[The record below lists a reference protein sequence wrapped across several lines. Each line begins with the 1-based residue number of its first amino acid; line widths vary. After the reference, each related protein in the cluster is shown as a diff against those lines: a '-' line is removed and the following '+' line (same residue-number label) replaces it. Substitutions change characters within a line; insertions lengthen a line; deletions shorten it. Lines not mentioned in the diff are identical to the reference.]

1 MPPLPP
7 ILLFEDSHVERLHP
21 LTYSRA
27 AFELRAG
34 GLTLL
39 ERVQRNLPRA
49 FRSAQAGGREDTG
62 WGTVALAGVLVRAG
76 LAEVLRQRLPSVA
89 VNPSL
94 SLREGVL
101 LLNGRWLMF
110 ANEAEVFRLPD
121 LDTAGL
127 VQGTVVWARL
137 SAETARDVDLS
148 LLHEP
153 AAFDRILPRLQRVSV
168 APAPSIVN
176 RPWDLLDLQRAA
188 IEEDFAVLGRGEEGT
203 LMPGAHLLVREN
215 MHFGKG
221 VRIWPG
227 AVLDAQAGPILLGE
241 GTEIRA
247 NAVLTGP
254 LALGARCLVKAGADL
269 HDACTLGPNSRVGGE
284 ISNTLFLGNG
294 NKQHHGFVGNSIIG
308 EWANLGAGTTTSNL
322 KNTYGA
328 VKMPLRGVDEPTGRM
343 FLGSVIADHAK
354 LGIGTYLSTGTVVGF
369 ASHVVV
375 PRPPRFVPSF
385 AWVTDSGLE
394 RAEFEKL
401 EGIAATVM
409 KRRGQAFTPAD
420 HELWVRIA
428 SEWAQAE
435 QFAWPDPDVF

>member
-1 MPPLPP
+1 MPALPP
-7 ILLFEDSHVERLHP
+7 ILLFEDSHVDRLHP

-27 AFELRAG
+27 AFEFRAG
-34 GLTLL
+34 GMTLL
-39 ERVQRNLPRA
+39 ERVLRNLPRA
-49 FRSAQAGGREDTG
+49 FRSAPGGGENT
-62 WGTVALAGVLVRAG
+62 TLTGVLVRAG
-76 LAEVLRQRLPSVA
+76 LADVLRQRLPSVT

-101 LLNGRWLMF
+101 LLNARWLMF
-110 ANEAEVFRLPD
+110 AKEADAFRFPD

-137 SAETARDVDLS
+137 SAETAREVDLS

-168 APAPSIVN
+168 APAPTMIN
-176 RPWDLLDLQRAA
+176 RPWDLLDVQRTA
-188 IEEDFAVLGRGEEGT
+188 IEEDFATLGKGPEGGGGNAIV
-203 LMPGAHLLVREN
+203 MPGAHLLAREN
-215 MHFGKG
+215 VHLGKG
-221 VRIWPG
+221 VKIWPG

-254 LALGARCLVKAGADL
+254 LSVGPRCLVKVGADL

-284 ISNTLFLGNG
+284 ISNTLFLGNC

-322 KNTYGA
+322 KNTYGT
-328 VKMPLRGVDEPTGRM
+328 VKMPLQGTDEATGRM

-385 AWVTDSGLE
+385 AWVTEKGLE
-394 RAEFEKL
+394 RADFEKL
-401 EGIAATVM
+401 ESIAATVM
-409 KRRGQAFTPAD
+409 KRRGQEFTQAD

-428 SEWAQAE
+428 SEWAQGE
-435 QFAWPDPDVF
+435 QFSWPDPDVF